1 MLSQRSLDFLKDL
14 SKNNNRDWFLA
25 NKARYEADLKKPF
38 EEFIGKLIQA
48 VQQLDNRVQ
57 IEPKKAIFRI
67 NRDTRF
73 SKDKSP
79 YKTNVGAIIS
89 PAGAKGKEFPGFYIH
104 VEQGLLMLGGG
115 AYFLEKEPLHQVR
128 QYISLHPK
136 RFQEIIKHPD
146 FVSKFGAI
154 KGEQNK
160 KLPTEFQEAAV
171 NQPLL
176 YNKQFYFMAELAPHH
191 ALGTE
196 AIPFAMAYFSA
207 GKPLN
212 DFLIEALA

>member
-1 MLSQRSLDFLKDL
+1 MLSQQSLDFLRDL

-89 PAGAKGKEFPGFYIH
+89 PAGAKGKELPGFYIH

-115 AYFLEKEPLHQVR
+115 AYFLEKEPLYRVR

-136 RFQEIIKHPD
+136 RFQEIISQSD
-146 FVSKFGAI
+146 FVSKFGEV

-160 KLPTEFQEAAV
+160 KLPAEFQEAAV

-176 YNKQFYFMAELAPHH
+176 YHKQFYFMAELSPQH
-191 ALGTE
+191 ALSAE
-196 AIPFAMAYFSA
+196 AVAFAMEYFSA

-212 DFLIEALA
+212 DFLVEALS